1 VRALFGTVGVCSGVC
16 ALWEL
21 FLALLVFVAESAL
34 CESSCWHCWCLKQS
48 LRSVRA
54 LFGTVGVCS
63 GVCALWELLLA
74 LLLFEA
80 ESALCGS
87 SFWHRWCL

>member
-1 VRALFGTVGVCSGVC
+1 
-16 ALWEL
+16 
-21 FLALLVFVAESAL
+21 LALLVFVAESAL

-63 GVCALWELLLA
+63 GVCTLLV
-74 LLLFEA
+74 FVA
-80 ESALCGS
+80 ESALCES
-87 SFWHRWCL
+87 SCWQCWCLKRSLRSVRALFGTVGVCRRQEAA